1 MDSTD
6 KRVIHGEE
14 GSFSYKGCSY
24 FYRRWGSP
32 GNPVV
37 VLLHGFMQS
46 SASWNDLACL
56 LQEHY
61 CVYALDFIG
70 HGQSDASLNPERYS
84 YEDMASSVDYFI
96 REVLHVSQV
105 HLVGY
110 SMGGRIAL
118 SLIASSCDVLASV
131 VLESCNLGCANEEER
146 TEAAKR
152 NQSWVHRLR
161 CDGMEAFVEYWEDLP
176 LFKTQKELGYHKVLH
191 ASRAS
196 NNPACMAL
204 CLEGAGK
211 QAMPLS
217 GNTLG
222 VLRCVL
228 QGDAGSETS
237 GRRGEVEAVQ
247 KNMPQRNMP
256 GDVEGVQNGCHNES
270 GLTEGAC
277 SASHKQSRLPLLYLY
292 GSKDEKSKA
301 VANQLS
307 EVGAL
312 VSSIDAGHN
321 VHLEAPMLYFKEVQ
335 NFLGKVVLDT

>member
-56 LQEHY
+56 LQERY

-222 VLRCVL
+222 VLHWVL
-228 QGDAGSETS
+228 QGDAGNETS
-237 GRRGEVEAVQ
+237 GRCGEASV
-247 KNMPQRNMP
+247 R
-256 GDVEGVQNGCHNES
+256 
-270 GLTEGAC
+270 EGAC
-277 SASHKQSRLPLLYLY
+277 SVSRKQSRLPLLYLY

-321 VHLEAPMLYFKEVQ
+321 VHLEALMLYFKEVQ

>member
-191 ASRAS
+191 ASRVS

-222 VLRCVL
+222 VLRWVL
-228 QGDAGSETS
+228 QGDAGNETS
-237 GRRGEVEAVQ
+237 GRCGEASV
-247 KNMPQRNMP
+247 R
-256 GDVEGVQNGCHNES
+256 
-270 GLTEGAC
+270 EGAC
-277 SASHKQSRLPLLYLY
+277 SVSRKQSRLPLLYLY

-321 VHLEAPMLYFKEVQ
+321 VHLEALMLYFKEVQ

>member
-6 KRVIHGEE
+6 KCVIHGEE
-14 GSFSYKGCSY
+14 ESFSYKGCSY
-24 FYRRWGSP
+24 CYRRWGSP
-32 GNPVV
+32 DNPVV

-46 SASWNDLACL
+46 STSWNDLACL
-56 LQEHY
+56 LQERY

-70 HGQSDASLNPERYS
+70 HGQSGASLNPERYS

-118 SLIASSCDVLASV
+118 SLIVSSCDVLASV

-152 NQSWVHRLR
+152 NQSWAHRLR

-222 VLRCVL
+222 VLRWVL
-228 QGDAGSETS
+228 QGDAGNETS
-237 GRRGEVEAVQ
+237 GRCGEASV
-247 KNMPQRNMP
+247 R
-256 GDVEGVQNGCHNES
+256 
-270 GLTEGAC
+270 EGAC
-277 SASHKQSRLPLLYLY
+277 SVSRKQSRLPLLYLY

-312 VSSIDAGHN
+312 VSSIDVGHN

>member
-176 LFKTQKELGYHKVLH
+176 LLKTQKELGYHKVLH

-222 VLRCVL
+222 VLRWVL
-228 QGDAGSETS
+228 QGDAGNETS
-237 GRRGEVEAVQ
+237 GRCGEASV
-247 KNMPQRNMP
+247 R
-256 GDVEGVQNGCHNES
+256 
-270 GLTEGAC
+270 EGAC
-277 SASHKQSRLPLLYLY
+277 SVSRKQSRLPLLYLY

-321 VHLEAPMLYFKEVQ
+321 VHLEALMLYFKEVQ

>member
-6 KRVIHGEE
+6 KCVIHGEE
-14 GSFSYKGCSY
+14 ESFSYKGCSY
-24 FYRRWGSP
+24 CYRRWGSP
-32 GNPVV
+32 DNPVV

-46 SASWNDLACL
+46 STSWNDLACL
-56 LQEHY
+56 LQERY

-70 HGQSDASLNPERYS
+70 HGQSGASLNPERYS

-118 SLIASSCDVLASV
+118 SLIVSSCDVLASV

-152 NQSWVHRLR
+152 NQSWAHRLR

-217 GNTLG
+217 GNTLD

-228 QGDAGSETS
+228 QGDAENEMS
-237 GRRGEVEAVQ
+237 GRCGEVSV
-247 KNMPQRNMP
+247 R
-256 GDVEGVQNGCHNES
+256 
-270 GLTEGAC
+270 GAC
-277 SASHKQSRLPLLYLY
+277 SVPHKQSRLPLLYLY

-321 VHLEAPMLYFKEVQ
+321 VHLEALMLYFKEVQ

>member
-222 VLRCVL
+222 VLRWVL
-228 QGDAGSETS
+228 QGDAGNETS
-237 GRRGEVEAVQ
+237 GRCGEASV
-247 KNMPQRNMP
+247 R
-256 GDVEGVQNGCHNES
+256 
-270 GLTEGAC
+270 EGAC
-277 SASHKQSRLPLLYLY
+277 SVSRKQSRLPLLYLY

-321 VHLEAPMLYFKEVQ
+321 VHLEALMLYFKEVQ

>member
-6 KRVIHGEE
+6 KRVIHGE
-14 GSFSYKGCSY
+14 GDSFSYKGCSY
-24 FYRRWGSP
+24 CYRRWGSP
-32 GNPVV
+32 NNPIV

-46 SASWNDLACL
+46 STSWNDLACL
-56 LQEHY
+56 LQERY

-70 HGQSDASLNPERYS
+70 HGQSGASLNPERYS

-118 SLIASSCDVLASV
+118 SLIVSSCDVLASV

-152 NQSWVHRLR
+152 NQSWAHRLR

-222 VLRCVL
+222 VLRWVL
-228 QGDAGSETS
+228 QGDAGNETS
-237 GRRGEVEAVQ
+237 GRCGKVSVR
-247 KNMPQRNMP
+247 
-256 GDVEGVQNGCHNES
+256 
-270 GLTEGAC
+270 EGAC
-277 SASHKQSRLPLLYLY
+277 SVPHKQSRLPLLYLY

>member
-6 KRVIHGEE
+6 KRAIHEEE
-14 GSFSYKGCSY
+14 GNFSYKGCSY
-24 FYRRWGSP
+24 CYRRWGSP
-32 GNPVV
+32 GNPAV

-56 LQEHY
+56 LQERY

-96 REVLHVSQV
+96 REVLHASQV

-176 LFKTQKELGYHKVLH
+176 LFKTQKELGYDKVLH

-222 VLRCVL
+222 VLRWVL
-228 QGDAGSETS
+228 QGDAGNETS
-237 GRRGEVEAVQ
+237 GRCGKASVR
-247 KNMPQRNMP
+247 K
-256 GDVEGVQNGCHNES
+256 GV
-270 GLTEGAC
+270 C
-277 SASHKQSRLPLLYLY
+277 SAPHKQSYLPLLYLY

>member
-222 VLRCVL
+222 VLRWVL
-228 QGDAGSETS
+228 QGDAGNETS
-237 GRRGEVEAVQ
+237 GRCGEASV
-247 KNMPQRNMP
+247 R
-256 GDVEGVQNGCHNES
+256 
-270 GLTEGAC
+270 EGAC
-277 SASHKQSRLPLLYLY
+277 SVSRKQSRLPLLYLY
-292 GSKDEKSKA
+292 GSKGEKSKA

-321 VHLEAPMLYFKEVQ
+321 VHLEALMLYFKEVQ

>member
-24 FYRRWGSP
+24 FYRRWGNP

-56 LQEHY
+56 LQERY
-61 CVYALDFIG
+61 CIYALDFIG

-96 REVLHVSQV
+96 RKVLHVSQV

-118 SLIASSCDVLASV
+118 SLVASSRDVLASV

-146 TEAAKR
+146 TAAAKR

-217 GNTLG
+217 GNTLD

-228 QGDAGSETS
+228 QGDAENETS
-237 GRRGEVEAVQ
+237 GRCGEVGA
-247 KNMPQRNMP
+247 P
-256 GDVEGVQNGCHNES
+256 
-270 GLTEGAC
+270 EGAC
-277 SASHKQSRLPLLYLY
+277 PVSHKQSRLPLLYLY
-292 GSKDEKSKA
+292 GSKDEKSKL

-307 EVGAL
+307 AVGAL

>member
-24 FYRRWGSP
+24 FYRRWGNP

-56 LQEHY
+56 LQERY
-61 CVYALDFIG
+61 CIYALDFIG

-96 REVLHVSQV
+96 RKVLHASQV

-118 SLIASSCDVLASV
+118 SLVASSRDVLASV
-131 VLESCNLGCANEEER
+131 VLESCNPGCANEEER
-146 TEAAKR
+146 TAAAKR

-217 GNTLG
+217 GNTLD

-228 QGDAGSETS
+228 QGDAENETS
-237 GRRGEVEAVQ
+237 GRCGEVGA
-247 KNMPQRNMP
+247 P
-256 GDVEGVQNGCHNES
+256 
-270 GLTEGAC
+270 EGAC
-277 SASHKQSRLPLLYLY
+277 SVLHKQSRLPLLYLY
-292 GSKDEKSKA
+292 GSKDEKSKL

-307 EVGAL
+307 AVGAL
-312 VSSIDAGHN
+312 VSSIDTGHN

>member
-6 KRVIHGEE
+6 KRVIYGEE

-56 LQEHY
+56 LQERY

-96 REVLHVSQV
+96 RKVLHVSQV

-118 SLIASSCDVLASV
+118 SFIASSRDVLTSV

-217 GNTLG
+217 GNTLD

-228 QGDAGSETS
+228 QGDAENETS
-237 GRRGEVEAVQ
+237 GRCGEVEDAQ
-247 KNMPQRNMP
+247 NNMPQSNMP
-256 GDVEGVQNGCHNES
+256 GDRENAQNGCY
-270 GLTEGAC
+270 GKAGAPEGAC
-277 SASHKQSRLPLLYLY
+277 SVPHKQSRLPLLYLY
-292 GSKDEKSKA
+292 GSKDEKSKL

-307 EVGAL
+307 AVGAL

>member
-161 CDGMEAFVEYWEDLP
+161 FDGMEAFVEYWEDLP

-222 VLRCVL
+222 VLRWVL
-228 QGDAGSETS
+228 QGDAGNETS
-237 GRRGEVEAVQ
+237 GRCGEASV
-247 KNMPQRNMP
+247 R
-256 GDVEGVQNGCHNES
+256 
-270 GLTEGAC
+270 EGAC
-277 SASHKQSRLPLLYLY
+277 SVSRKQSRLPLLYLY

-321 VHLEAPMLYFKEVQ
+321 VHLEALMLYFKEVQ

>member
-6 KRVIHGEE
+6 KRAIHEEE
-14 GSFSYKGCSY
+14 GNFSYKGCSY
-24 FYRRWGSP
+24 CYRRWGSP
-32 GNPVV
+32 DNPIV

-56 LQEHY
+56 LQERY

-70 HGQSDASLNPERYS
+70 HGQSDASLNLERYS

-96 REVLHVSQV
+96 REVLHASQV

-118 SLIASSCDVLASV
+118 SLIASSRDVLASV

-146 TEAAKR
+146 IEAAKR

-176 LFKTQKELGYHKVLH
+176 LFETQKELGYHKVLH

-217 GNTLG
+217 GHTLG
-222 VLRCVL
+222 VLRRVL
-228 QGDAGSETS
+228 QGDAGNETS
-237 GRRGEVEAVQ
+237 GRCGEAEAAQ
-247 KNMPQRNMP
+247 NNMPD
-256 GDVEGVQNGCHNES
+256 GVEGVQNGCHNDPGAS
-270 GLTEGAC
+270 EGAC
-277 SASHKQSRLPLLYLY
+277 SAPHKQSRLPLLYLY

-301 VANQLS
+301 VADRLS

-321 VHLEAPMLYFKEVQ
+321 VHLEAPMLYFKELQ

>member
-6 KRVIHGEE
+6 KRVIYGEE

-56 LQEHY
+56 LQERY

-96 REVLHVSQV
+96 RKVLHVSQV

-118 SLIASSCDVLASV
+118 SFIASSRDVLTSV

-217 GNTLG
+217 GNTLD

-228 QGDAGSETS
+228 QGDAENETS
-237 GRRGEVEAVQ
+237 GRCGEAGA
-247 KNMPQRNMP
+247 P
-256 GDVEGVQNGCHNES
+256 
-270 GLTEGAC
+270 EGAC
-277 SASHKQSRLPLLYLY
+277 SVPHKQSRLPLLYLY
-292 GSKDEKSKA
+292 GSKDEKSKL

-307 EVGAL
+307 AVGAL

>member
-222 VLRCVL
+222 VLRWVL
-228 QGDAGSETS
+228 QGDAGNETR
-237 GRRGEVEAVQ
+237 GRCGEASV
-247 KNMPQRNMP
+247 R
-256 GDVEGVQNGCHNES
+256 
-270 GLTEGAC
+270 EGAC
-277 SASHKQSRLPLLYLY
+277 SVSRKQSRLPLLYLY

-321 VHLEAPMLYFKEVQ
+321 VHLEALMLYFKEVQ